1 MEVENWRGTEGC
13 GIENGKRRFGGE
25 AWGGGEWKTV
35 NEEWGIGG
43 AEWGVGTQGMDN
55 ET

>member
-1 MEVENWRGTEGC
+1 MEKEDSEV
-13 GIENGKRRFGGE
+13 

-43 AEWGVGTQGMDN
+43 AKWGVGR
-55 ET
+55 